1 MAHTQRASQ
10 IPVMTP
16 RASHSGSNS
25 LPSALP
31 SPHLGLVPPSRYPS
45 VSGSPTLP
53 SPGSSPSPP
62 SSGGG
67 STPFR
72 TFRNFLSFG
81 SSSKH
86 AQSPSLPSAT
96 PKNHFSTLGPVRRSV
111 NVERRASSPQLVRR
125 SEDDYVLAID
135 VPRPGDEK
143 SPNTRLPKSSDP
155 SPASR
160 SPLSRSHSPVA
171 ESSGMFILANLYC
184 LRTYTCHS
192 LAFKYACGTRVRTL
206 HHPRGRNFRDI

>member
-16 RASHSGSNS
+16 RVSHNGSN

-31 SPHLGLVPPSRYPS
+31 SPQLGLVPPSRYPS

-53 SPGSSPSPP
+53 SPTSSPPSA

-72 TFRNFLSFG
+72 TIRSFLSFG

-86 AQSPSLPSAT
+86 AASPSLPSAI
-96 PKNHFSTLGPVRRSV
+96 PKSHFSTLGPIRRSV
-111 NVERRASSPQLVRR
+111 QVERRASSPQLVRR
-125 SEDDYVLAID
+125 SEDDYVLTID
-135 VPRPGDEK
+135 VVRPGDEK
-143 SPNTRLPKSSDP
+143 PPNTRLPKSSDP
-155 SPASR
+155 SLASR

-171 ESSGMFILANLYC
+171 ENSGAFILPHESYPH
-184 LRTYTCHS
+184 TYACHS
-192 LAFKYACGTRVRTL
+192 FSLRHARGTRIRTF
-206 HHPRGRNFRDI
+206 HNPGGRDFWDI